1 MNTKGKIVNF
11 KLPSTSYER
20 PMTISGETA
29 ILHSWIHDNTEKKV
43 NHSRSTSMISDALI
57 RCEKNKKPKIIG
69 IEGSTRSGKTILA
82 KILHSS
88 GSNTELV
95 DVCSLMNNLAERV
108 YLSPVKDLTKAYIV
122 DEAGFV
128 DSKSLLSTVKN
139 LIDKGKVVVLLFQS
153 KKDIDSSILK
163 NMSYFN
169 LSRKHGLT
177 AIET

>member
-1 MNTKGKIVNF
+1 
-11 KLPSTSYER
+11 
-20 PMTISGETA
+20 
-29 ILHSWIHDNTEKKV
+29 
-43 NHSRSTSMISDALI
+43 MISDTLI

-95 DVCSLMNNLAERV
+95 DVCSLMNSFAEKV
-108 YLSPVKDLTKAYIV
+108 YLTPAKDLTKAYIV

-128 DSKSLLSTVKN
+128 NSKSLLRTVKN
-139 LIDKGKVVVLLFQS
+139 LTNKGKVVVLLFQS
-153 KKDIDSSILK
+153 IEYIDSSILK
-163 NMSYFN
+163 NMSYFS
-169 LSRKHGLT
+169 LSREHGLT